1 MQEIKVNEMKRE
13 SELWQV
19 SNRMLGIDCFCEE
32 EQGEALVFK
41 FVGNS
46 LESEATV
53 TFLQTVRFSS
63 HLFYFF
69 FQRSH
74 FQSLMGLQSTLPK
87 NKMGLQSTRPKN
99 KMGLTAKQ
107 D

>member
-1 MQEIKVNEMKRE
+1 
-13 SELWQV
+13 
-19 SNRMLGIDCFCEE
+19 MLGIDCFCEE

-53 TFLQTVRFSS
+53 TFLQTVRFAS

-74 FQSLMGLQSTLPK
+74 FQSLMGLQST
-87 NKMGLQSTRPKN
+87 RPKN
-99 KMGLTAKQ
+99 KMGLTLNKTKQ
-107 D
+107 CAWTCVPSLAWTSLVSLANAPRC